1 MSEKST
7 SRIEFISKIYQKAL
21 RNKQTNHG
29 NQKEVK
35 SSTLKTLVIAL
46 QVELFFWCTDL
57 FYNEHR
63 KLKMRLRH
71 SNTSYSSHGGDLSI
85 RHPEWG
91 FGLAYG

>member
-1 MSEKST
+1 MSANST

-35 SSTLKTLVIAL
+35 SFTLKTLVIAL

-57 FYNEHR
+57 FCNKHR
-63 KLKMRLRH
+63 KFKMCIRH
-71 SNTSYSSHGGDLSI
+71 SNTSYNSHGGDLLI
-85 RHPEWG
+85 HHPEWDL
-91 FGLAYG
+91 GLTCG